1 MPAADRPHRP
11 RPMVLAILDGFGH
24 RDECDHNALCNA
36 KMPNW
41 RRLWQDNPHGL
52 IDGSGHAVGL
62 PHGQM
67 GNSEVGHLN
76 IGAGRVIHQD
86 LTRISL
92 AIEDGS
98 FAKNPALLFAIEA
111 AKAAEAT
118 VHVAGLLSPGGVHS
132 HEEHLIAMAELA
144 ARRGAR
150 VAVHAILDGRDT
162 PPRSAKASLE
172 RLQQALDRIN
182 KKSGGDARIATI
194 CGRYFAMD
202 RDNRW
207 DRVQKAFDLYTGG
220 VAEATVADAVT
231 GLEQAYARGE
241 NDEFVKPTLVVAKG
255 ETPRL
260 VRDNDA
266 WIFMNFRADRAREI
280 TEAFITDAFD
290 GFPRAARPRLSSYVC
305 LTQYR
310 DDFDAPV
317 AFPTTRPR
325 HTLGEHLAELGL
337 TQLRIAETEKYAH
350 VTFFFNGGEEKP
362 FKGEDRILV
371 PSPKVATYD
380 LQPEMSANE
389 VTVKLCA
396 AIASK
401 KYDFIV
407 VNYANADMVGHT
419 GFMDAAVKAAETLDD
434 CIGRLAAATAAAGGE
449 LLITA
454 DHGNIEQMFDE
465 ATEQAHT
472 AHTTNLVP
480 LLYLGRKAK
489 VATGGVLSDVAPT
502 LLKLMGLPKPAA
514 MTGRELIQPDR

>member
-1 MPAADRPHRP
+1 
-11 RPMVLAILDGFGH
+11 MVLAILDGFGH

-36 KMPNW
+36 RMPNW
-41 RRLWQDNPHGL
+41 RRLWQENPHGL
-52 IDGSGHAVGL
+52 IDGSGRAVGL

-98 FAKNPALLFAIEA
+98 FAKNPALLLAIEA
-111 AKAAEAT
+111 AKGAGAT

-132 HEEHLIAMAELA
+132 HEDHLIAMAQLA

-162 PPRSAKASLE
+162 PPKSARDSLD
-172 RLQQALDRIN
+172 RMQKALDALDG
-182 KKSGGDARIATI
+182 KDGGDARISTI

-202 RDNRW
+202 RDKRW
-207 DRVQKAFDLYTGG
+207 DRVQKAYDLYTRG
-220 VAEATVADAVT
+220 VAEATAPDALW
-231 GLEQAYARGE
+231 GLEQAYQRGE
-241 NDEFVKPTLVVAKG
+241 TDEFVKPTLIVSPGA
-255 ETPRL
+255 TPRL
-260 VRDNDA
+260 VADYDA

-280 TEAFITDAFD
+280 TEAFIVESFD
-290 GFPRAARPRLSSYVC
+290 GFPRAARPQLSSYVC

-310 DDFDAPV
+310 DDFDAAV
-317 AFPTTRPR
+317 AFPTVRPR
-325 HTLGEHLAELGL
+325 HTLGEHLADLGL

-350 VTFFFNGGEEKP
+350 VTFFFNGGEERV
-362 FKGEDRILV
+362 FAGEDRILV

-380 LQPEMSANE
+380 QQPEMSAPE
-389 VTVKLCA
+389 VTDLLVK
-396 AIASK
+396 AIGSG

-419 GFMDAAVKAAETLDD
+419 GYMDAAVKAAETLDA
-434 CIGRLAAATAAAGGE
+434 CLGRLVAAVRDAGGE
-449 LLITA
+449 LLVTA

-465 ATEQAHT
+465 ATDQPHT

-480 LLYLGRKAK
+480 LLYVGRKAK
-489 VATGGVLSDVAPT
+489 VASGGVLSDVAPT
-502 LLKLMGLPKPAA
+502 LLRLMGLPKPAE
-514 MTGRELIQPDR
+514 MTGRELIQPEG